1 MKYVLRN
8 EQRWIFGDFLNDPF
22 RLLFFSVSLVVR
34 IEFRAI
40 GQEEKRKKFVEQIT
54 RAWRHRWL
62 LANRRVHLLRLCNKL
77 AANSKFNCTVEYSRS
92 NAVRAH
98 VETRKLSPYI
108 EYRFA
113 CDDYE
118 ENRHFSIVVITV
130 LLCRFEIPNCAYDT
144 D

>member
-1 MKYVLRN
+1 M
-8 EQRWIFGDFLNDPF
+8 
-22 RLLFFSVSLVVR
+22 LVC
-34 IEFRAI
+34 
-40 GQEEKRKKFVEQIT
+40 
-54 RAWRHRWL
+54 
-62 LANRRVHLLRLCNKL
+62 VHLLRLCNKYVISSEFEIWL
-77 AANSKFNCTVEYSRS
+77 YRRILEEE
-92 NAVRAH
+92 RAH
-98 VETRKLSPYI
+98 VETDKLSPYI